1 MKLLIFN
8 NSRGRLVIGRW
19 VAIEG
24 KEELSETRRLFGTNG
39 IRGVVNRDFTPEFV
53 TKVAGAIGTFF
64 KKGQILVGY
73 DGRTSS
79 QMFSQALVGG
89 LISTG
94 CTVYDVGMAP
104 TPTIQFAVK
113 HYRMDGGVIITA
125 SHNPP
130 EYNGIKVV
138 ASDGIE
144 LPREREIEIENIFWD
159 EKIIRVEWN
168 LIGKILSL
176 SGILDLYIEAIR
188 KHVDATLIQEKKFH
202 VVVDPGNG
210 VGALTA
216 PQLLRQVGCQVTTI
230 NANVDGAFPSR
241 LSEPRPENLSELA
254 STVKAVNADVG
265 VAYDGDADRAI
276 FVDETGEI
284 HWGDRTFALI
294 EKHFLQ
300 NNPSETIITPVSSSR
315 LIKDIADEYGGKII
329 WTKVGSVIVS
339 HAMKRKKAKL
349 GGEENGGVFYGPH
362 QPVRDGT
369 MTTALILDIMAKTD
383 RRLSKLL
390 AELPLYY
397 IQKDKIECPNKLREQ
412 VLERLIIRVKDL
424 NIDTIDGVK
433 IWFPDTS
440 SILIRPSGTEPIY
453 RFYAEG
459 KTREKAV
466 QLVIEYKTRLQEIID
481 ESS

>member
-1 MKLLIFN
+1 
-8 NSRGRLVIGRW
+8 
-19 VAIEG
+19 
-24 KEELSETRRLFGTNG
+24 
-39 IRGVVNRDFTPEFV
+39 VVNRDFTPEFV

-64 KKGQILVGY
+64 KKGRLLVGY

-94 CTVYDVGMAP
+94 CTVYNVGMAP
-104 TPTIQFAVK
+104 TPAVQYTVK
-113 HYRMDGGVIITA
+113 HYGMDGGIIITA

-144 LPREREIEIENIFWD
+144 LPREKEIEIENIFWD
-159 EKIIRVEWN
+159 GKIVSAEWN
-168 LIGKILSL
+168 TIGKALSL
-176 SGILDLYIEAIR
+176 PGILDLYVEAVK
-188 KHVDATLIQEKKFH
+188 KHVDVTVIQGKRFH
-202 VVVDPGNG
+202 VVIDPGNG

-216 PQLLRQVGCQVTTI
+216 PYLLRQLGCQVTTI
-230 NANVDGAFPSR
+230 NANVDGAFPCR
-241 LSEPRPENLSELA
+241 PSEPRPENLSELA

-276 FVDETGEI
+276 FVDEKGEI

-294 EKHFLQ
+294 EKYFLQ
-300 NNPSETIITPVSSSR
+300 NSLGETVVTPVSSSR
-315 LIKDIADEYGGKII
+315 LVKDIADEYGGRVV
-329 WTKVGSVIVS
+329 WTKVGSVVVS
-339 HAMKRKKAKL
+339 HVMKKKKAKL

-369 MTTALILDIMAKTD
+369 MTTGLILDIMAKTD
-383 RRLSKLL
+383 KRLSKLL
-390 AELPLYY
+390 MELPLYY
-397 IQKDKIECPNKLREQ
+397 IQKDKLECPNKLKER
-412 VLERLIIRVKDL
+412 VLKELIARVKGL
-424 NIDTIDGVK
+424 TIDTIDGVK
-433 IWFPDTS
+433 IWFPDAS

-459 KTREKAV
+459 KTKERAV
-466 QLVIEYKTRLQEIID
+466 QLVTEYKAKLREIVD
-481 ESS
+481 KFG